1 VKTLEDL
8 EQEADIK
15 VPEELEILLPLV
27 HLKET
32 LEDQMVQ
39 DPLTLV
45 NSLQEAEAELV
56 AEDPHLQV
64 EDMELTLVPADQEQQ
79 HICQDRLLYTQV
91 AEAVELLINL
101 QTREDLEVQEE
112 EAKEAVLVHLFL

>member
-1 VKTLEDL
+1 M
-8 EQEADIK
+8 
-15 VPEELEILLPLV
+15 PEELEILLPLV

-56 AEDPHLQV
+56 AEEPHLQV

-79 HICQDRLLYTQV
+79 HIFQDRLLYTQV